1 MEPRD
6 REGEAARGSVR
17 QAGPRAVTTDFD
29 PRTLIPVFSCPAAR
43 YIPPPIRVTAPR
55 QPFKPRHL
63 RLFRSACRPVP
74 AATSKSMN
82 ISRPGMMA
90 LTSALELLAS
100 YTAAGAYRGS
110 GRAPHRPRE
119 RVRQQ
124 ETERVRLRTG
134 CDQLRRESTQCG

>member
-1 MEPRD
+1 MMEPRD

-63 RLFRSACRPVP
+63 RLFRSACRPGAGRGEQVDEHQQ
-74 AATSKSMN
+74 ARDDGADQC
-82 ISRPGMMA
+82 PG
-90 LTSALELLAS
+90 TP
-100 YTAAGAYRGS
+100 GVIHGGGGVS
-110 GRAPHRPRE
+110 G
-119 RVRQQ
+119 QW
-124 ETERVRLRTG
+124 
-134 CDQLRRESTQCG
+134 